1 MVETIYRAF
10 ILYYRFLCLFLH
22 REYQNIENME
32 ATVKTRTTRYPIT
45 HYWGM
50 LKDLDDSQKLQLI
63 TMLAESVK
71 PAEVKAKK
79 RKPNINDYFGIWS
92 DEEYMD
98 ADELVD
104 HLNAVWTKSFAGR
117 WQDDRSAEEIIDD
130 IRSSR

>member
-1 MVETIYRAF
+1 
-10 ILYYRFLCLFLH
+10 
-22 REYQNIENME
+22 ME

-104 HLNAVWTKSFAGR
+104 HLNEVRHSKSHRHEYLEKLF
-117 WQDDRSAEEIIDD
+117 SEP
-130 IRSSR
+130 